1 MLPLSLDITTS
12 PILLVGRGPAL
23 ERRVAL
29 VRQSGAR
36 QKRVHAAEEAAGLP
50 SGMEIAAARLL
61 FVAGL
66 PTDTARPLA
75 EAARERRVLVNV
87 EDVPALCDFHIPA
100 LVRRGDLSIA
110 ISTAGRGPGLA
121 AALRRRLERQFGA
134 EWAGQ
139 VAAAG
144 SLRARLRDAGLPP
157 AEIAREMERR
167 TDAWLRPGP
176 DPS

>member
-1 MLPLSLDITTS
+1 MLPLSLDIVTW

-36 QKRVHAAEEAAGLP
+36 QMRVHAAEAAAGLP

-100 LVRRGDLSIA
+100 NVRRGDLVLSV
-110 ISTAGRGPGLA
+110 STSGRSPALA
-121 AALRRRLERQFGA
+121 RRLREWLEAHFGVEWADRLQELGALRDR
-134 EWAGQ
+134 
-139 VAAAG
+139 
-144 SLRARLRDAGLPP
+144 LRADGIRGGALADKVHGV
-157 AEIAREMERR
+157 ID
-167 TDAWLRPGP
+167 TKGWLK
-176 DPS
+176 